1 MVLGAVE
8 IHDDTS
14 LQKSQLWRP
23 ETIRETHKGALIE
36 WETLANQEK
45 EDRVGLGA
53 MREAL
58 KLMEAC
64 KGSKVE

>member
-1 MVLGAVE
+1 MYTPSLSLISLYDMYNYLDGQTISIYKLGLSMVLGAVE

-36 WETLANQEK
+36 
-45 EDRVGLGA
+45 
-53 MREAL
+53 
-58 KLMEAC
+58 
-64 KGSKVE
+64 